1 MATASPITLW
11 RVDGPGL
18 PAGDRYPEDASE
30 TFNRGVPVFLDGD
43 GMVNEVT
50 TSFGGTETVLG
61 VSAEAGHNLATQNT
75 AEVGSEHGT
84 PQGMSAA
91 GISAVGSPMKDG
103 KVQVL
108 HATGNATWRAALTDG
123 QTYSAALVQ
132 PGTLYELARESNG
145 YWSVDSTDTG
155 TGADHVVE
163 IVGADPNSTEHVLFK
178 FTSSKRAFV

>member
-1 MATASPITLW
+1 
-11 RVDGPGL
+11 
-18 PAGDRYPEDASE
+18 
-30 TFNRGVPVFLDGD
+30 
-43 GMVNEVT
+43 MVNEVT

-61 VSAEAGHNLATQNT
+61 VSAEAGHNLTTQNT

-178 FTSSKRAFV
+178 FTRSKRAFD